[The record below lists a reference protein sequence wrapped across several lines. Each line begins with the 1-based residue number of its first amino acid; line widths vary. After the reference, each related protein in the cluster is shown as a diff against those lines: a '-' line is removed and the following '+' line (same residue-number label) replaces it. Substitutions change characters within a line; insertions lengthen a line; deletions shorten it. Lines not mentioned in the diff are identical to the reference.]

1 MCALLCRDRPP
12 QPFAVERFHGMRQP
26 LQRQFQVIVI
36 DRPRPRCRRAA
47 VTARRMLAIIASRPL
62 RDAALII
69 WSGPMRSCGCRSS
82 RRSPRLTSRCS
93 RTAPARSPCAA
104 SKTDQEGRGHVRYL
118 GPPTVAAVNRWP
130 QAAGISAGPLFRR
143 VRRGDVMGTKPLERA
158 QRPGDRRQ
166 ASDRRRH
173 HRAGVR
179 ALTPARL
186 GPIARRGRGPAWSSC
201 NRRVIGRRRRC
212 RAMVL
217 GAETI
222 IYRVRVPAEMPELV
236 AEFRRR
242 VAEATM
248 ASGDE

>member
-1 MCALLCRDRPP
+1 MRAALPGPSAAAVRRRAIPRHAATAATPVPGHRHRPRP
-12 QPFAVERFHGMRQP
+12 RP
-26 LQRQFQVIVI
+26 
-36 DRPRPRCRRAA
+36 RPRPRCRRAA

-186 GPIARRGRGPAWSSC
+186 GSAQSLAAAGGRL
-201 NRRVIGRRRRC
+201 GR
-212 RAMVL
+212 A
-217 GAETI
+217 
-222 IYRVRVPAEMPELV
+222 
-236 AEFRRR
+236 
-242 VAEATM
+242 AT
-248 ASGDE
+248 GG

>member
-26 LQRQFQVIVI
+26 LQRQLQVTSSSTV
-36 DRPRPRCRRAA
+36 RARGRRAA
-47 VTARRMLAIIASRPL
+47 VTARRMLAIIASRPARCGAHHLVGSDALL
-62 RDAALII
+62 RVSELAALTAADVQVQPDG
-69 WSGPMRSCGCRSS
+69 SGTVTVRS
-82 RRSPRLTSRCS
+82 
-93 RTAPARSPCAA
+93 

-118 GPPTVAAVNRWP
+118 GPPTVAAVNRWQ

-186 GPIARRGRGPAWSSC
+186 GPVARRGRGPAWSSC

-222 IYRVRVPAEMPELV
+222 IYRVRVPAELPEMV

-242 VAEATM
+242 VAVATA
-248 ASGDE
+248 ASGDG